1 MRLGYSQGSHYWVNF
16 YHYIA
21 GLLGSGHSVVQSTQC
36 DMFFYSFWNM
46 KDAQKCKRDTK
57 LVFVSGECWDTSK
70 ARCSLLIDCKSVFR
84 SGPFLYY
91 PFYALSFFER
101 SSNMTGCTQLVKSPQ
116 YNAQTI
122 LLQKTKFCAFMYRY
136 DVDFRVQLYDDIN
149 RYKSVDA
156 LGKSRNRNPNV
167 KTDRGQSSYMN
178 NAVDKYRP
186 YKFVI
191 CCENTRHPGYITEKI
206 INGMLANAIPIYYG
220 ASDVTQHF
228 NPKSFIDIG
237 AFPSREAAIEYIKR
251 VDQDDTL
258 YCSIL
263 NEPWFHNNTPSKYF
277 DPNYVRQ
284 AFQNLPSVGSSAP
297 SRSPAPYRRMKPM
310 QHNNN
315 MKPMQHNNNNSV
327 RKTRLPARRPLMPS
341 IRKTSPIRSR
351 SSVGVLQVHSR
362 SNSGHFSPRRRPIF
376 RRTTSR
382 ILRRYVKR

>member
-21 GLLGSGHSVVQSTQC
+21 GLLGSGHSVVNSTQC

-46 KDAQKCKRDTK
+46 KDAQKCKKGTR

-70 ARCSLLIDCKSVFR
+70 ARCSLLIDCKSVSR

-101 SSNMTGCTQLVKSPQ
+101 SSNNTGCAQLVKSPQ
-116 YNAQTI
+116 YNAQT
-122 LLQKTKFCAFMYRY
+122 LLRQKTKFCAFMYRY
-136 DVDFRVQLYDDIN
+136 DVDFRVQLYDDID
-149 RYKSVDA
+149 RYKPVDA
-156 LGKSRNRNPNV
+156 LGKSRHRNPNV
-167 KTDRGQSSYMN
+167 QTDRGQSSYMD

-220 ASDVTQHF
+220 ASDVAQHF

-237 AFPSREAAIEYIKR
+237 SFPSRAAALDYIKK
-251 VDQDDTL
+251 VDQDDAL

-263 NEPWFHNNTPSKYF
+263 SEPWFLNNTPSQYF
-277 DPNYVRQ
+277 DAHYLRQ
-284 AFQNLPSVGSSAP
+284 PFQHMPEGLSSV
-297 SRSPAPYRRMKPM
+297 SRSPRWTTGR
-310 QHNNN
+310 
-315 MKPMQHNNNNSV
+315 
-327 RKTRLPARRPLMPS
+327 
-341 IRKTSPIRSR
+341 SPISSRRHPLRSEGR
-351 SSVGVLQVHSR
+351 NDYGGSAGWELHLCR
-362 SNSGHFSPRRRPIF
+362 FFPW
-376 RRTTSR
+376 
-382 ILRRYVKR
+382 